1 MAGTVSVSRLSGH
14 ASQVIRE
21 VGETGKATF
30 VTKHGRP
37 VAIIAPVDAD
47 GADDPSDHVLDHV
60 LANAPEYVASM
71 RQADEDLAAG
81 RTSSMADVVADL
93 GG

>member
-30 VTKHGRP
+30 VTKRGRP
-37 VAIIAPVDAD
+37 VAIIVPVDAD
-47 GADDPSDHVLDHV
+47 GADDP
-60 LANAPEYVASM
+60 
-71 RQADEDLAAG
+71 
-81 RTSSMADVVADL
+81 
-93 GG
+93 

>member
-21 VGETGKATF
+21 AGETGKATF
-30 VTKHGRP
+30 VAKRCRP
-37 VAIIAPVDAD
+37 VAVIARANAA
-47 GADDPSDHVLDHV
+47 GADDPSDHV

-71 RQADEDLAAG
+71 CQADEDLAAG
-81 RTSSMADVVADL
+81 HTSSMADAVADL
-93 GG
+93 DG

>member
-30 VTKHGRP
+30 VTKRGRP
-37 VAIIAPVDAD
+37 VAIIAPVNAD
-47 GADDPSDHVLDHV
+47 GADDPSDQVLDQV

-71 RQADEDLAAG
+71 CQADEDLATG
-81 RTSSMADVVADL
+81 HTSSIADVVADL
-93 GG
+93 DG

>member
-21 VGETGKATF
+21 VAETGRATF
-30 VTKHGRP
+30 VTRRGRP
-37 VAIIAPVDAD
+37 VAIIAPIDAD
-47 GADDPSDHVLDHV
+47 GPDDPSDDVLDHV
-60 LANAPEYVASM
+60 LANAPEYVTSM

-81 RTSSMADVVADL
+81 RTSTMADVVADL
-93 GG
+93 GD

>member
-1 MAGTVSVSRLSGH
+1 MAGTVSVSRLSDH
-14 ASQVIRE
+14 ASRVIRE
-21 VGETGKATF
+21 AEETGKATF
-30 VTKHGRP
+30 VTKRGRP

-47 GADDPSDHVLDHV
+47 GADDPPDHV

-71 RQADEDLAAG
+71 CQADEARAVG

-93 GG
+93 DG